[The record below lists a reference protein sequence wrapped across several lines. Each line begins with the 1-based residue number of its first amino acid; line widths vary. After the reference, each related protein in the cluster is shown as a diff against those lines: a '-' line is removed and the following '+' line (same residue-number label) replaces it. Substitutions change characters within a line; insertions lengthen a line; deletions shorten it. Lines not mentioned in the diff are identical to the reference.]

1 MNPFKWKVCVQ
12 SGRVPA
18 HTLNVCVQSGRVPA
32 HTLIQCLRMN
42 CLTVWMRI
50 ECLCAIRKSSI
61 PHIDKMLTHELANC
75 LDVMKNCVQSGIV
88 HTLNVWTSIESLCND
103 CCSAFIEYRMN
114 PDKGKAFVQLEN
126 VPAHT
131 LNTCVQ
137 SGKVLCHTL
146 RRCLYFSWQI
156 VWTHSQTVCS

>member
-1 MNPFKWKVCVQ
+1 MKSLCAVRK
-12 SGRVPA
+12 SSSS
-18 HTLNVCVQSGRVPA
+18 H
-32 HTLIQCLRMN
+32 
-42 CLTVWMRI
+42 I
-50 ECLCAIRKSSI
+50 ECLCAVRKSSSS
-61 PHIDKMLTHELANC
+61 HIDTVLRHELFVC
-75 LDVMKNCVQSGIV
+75 LDVRWMFHWCNVDTWIGELFGWMKNCVQWGRV

-103 CCSAFIEYRMN
+103 CCSSFIEYRMN
-114 PDKGKAFVQLEN
+114 PDKGKVFVQLEN

-146 RRCLYFSWQI
+146 RRCSCFSWQI